1 MEVIRD
7 IGEIKPLS
15 SSVLTIGSYDGIH
28 RGHHDI
34 LSSVVSHAHA
44 RRVLSVLITFDPHP
58 RHVLDPDADKLSLI
72 MGIEQKLEII
82 ESLGL
87 DMVNIIDFTDTF
99 SKTTASEFLDIMVIL
114 SLMLS
119 LLEQ

>member
-7 IGEIKPLS
+7 IREIKPLS

-44 RRVLSVLITFDPHP
+44 RRVPSVLITFDPHP

-72 MGIEQKLEII
+72 MGIEQKLVPTSILKRARLWGRIVE
-82 ESLGL
+82 
-87 DMVNIIDFTDTF
+87 F
-99 SKTTASEFLDIMVIL
+99 SMER
-114 SLMLS
+114 
-119 LLEQ
+119 LLEEIHR